1 MLRLI
6 VGVIVAVLVYR
17 TTRTWY
23 DPDPEEPAAGW
34 RVAAAAGLLVAL
46 FWPWSLPAG
55 APAAFVAWRR
65 LRRPERRPA
74 DPRRIAELEAAVAVP
89 LDEMIEQIERGFR

>member
-6 VGVIVAVLVYR
+6 VGVAVAVLVYR
-17 TTRTWY
+17 MTRPWY
-23 DPDPEEPAAGW
+23 DHDPEEPAAAW
-34 RVAAAAGLLVAL
+34 RVAAAAGLLAAL

-74 DPRRIAELEAAVAVP
+74 DPRRIAALEAAVAVP
-89 LDEMIEQIERGFR
+89 LDEVIEQIEQGFR